1 MPFPRGRNLPPP
13 PSSSSNGIAIAGLS
27 TGISACVVSVAALIL
42 AIVALVRANRAVN
55 NTSRTSEALQLKQT
69 ATSNNHSPPSSL
81 PLSIYHIPSSPTK
94 LYQFLGH
101 CWDHETSDYKVLYV
115 PLYKV
120 EPKDSRYDSHAVAV
134 THFERW
140 EEKFV
145 RVEDVKLTEEEREC
159 AWRNIGVGGG
169 ISVPCKGQRAKVTK
183 GKIGSA
189 NDARIGTRKW
199 AGLGR

>member
-1 MPFPRGRNLPPP
+1 MPFARGRNLPPP

-42 AIVALVRANRAVN
+42 AIVALVRANRAIN
-55 NTSRTSEALQLKQT
+55 KTSQTST
-69 ATSNNHSPPSSL
+69 AADFEPPASSPHRSPPSSL

-120 EPKDSRYDSHAVAV
+120 KPKDSRYDSHTVAV

-140 EEKFV
+140 DEKFV
-145 RVEDVKLTEEEREC
+145 RVEDTKLTEEEREC
-159 AWRNIGVGGG
+159 AWRSIGIGGG

-183 GKIGSA
+183 GKVGSA